1 MSKFNL
7 EGDEMSYVHTIPS
20 DCPQPVEYSAE
31 EGIPIGDARYFERN

>member
-7 EGDEMSYVHTIPS
+7 EGDEMSYVNTIPS

-31 EGIPIGDARYFERN
+31 GIPFKDAGYLERN